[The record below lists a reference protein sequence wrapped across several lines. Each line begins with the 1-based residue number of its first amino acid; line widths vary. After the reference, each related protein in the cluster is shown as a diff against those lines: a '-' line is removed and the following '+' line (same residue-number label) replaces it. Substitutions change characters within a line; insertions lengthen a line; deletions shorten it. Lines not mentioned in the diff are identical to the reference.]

1 MYFSASRKFI
11 VYKSCTKSIFDSS
24 KSHTRDLNVMFLL
37 RLTTTSRFK
46 IPERNFGTPPH
57 PSHNIFSADIF
68 IFFLNFGNILFKFLK
83 NFKPKFWYISPLTYK
98 RPNQKIKP
106 WAIYFDHGR
115 CVFISSQTC
124 TGHVFYPRAFKY
136 LHHLYYYKN

>member
-11 VYKSCTKSIFDSS
+11 VYKSCAKSIFDSS

-37 RLTTTSRFK
+37 RLTTTSRIK
-46 IPERNFGTPPH
+46 IPERNFGTPP
-57 PSHNIFSADIF
+57 PPPI
-68 IFFLNFGNILFKFLK
+68 IFFQLIFLFFCEFWQYFIQIFENFE
-83 NFKPKFWYISPLTYK
+83 PKFWYISLLTYK